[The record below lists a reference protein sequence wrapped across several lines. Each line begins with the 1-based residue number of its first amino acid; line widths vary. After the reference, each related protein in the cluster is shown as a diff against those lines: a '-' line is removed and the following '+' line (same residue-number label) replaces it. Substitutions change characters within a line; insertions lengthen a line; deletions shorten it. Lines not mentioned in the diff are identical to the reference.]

1 LTAAAD
7 DDGRRR
13 ETRERGMDAKKPSKE
28 LLGLLADHDPAVVRL
43 ALALRS
49 LVLELAPDANE
60 TVYDASYTVSDI
72 FSFTDRWQD
81 SFCMVATYRRHA
93 NLVFT
98 HGARLADP
106 GRRLRGSGKQLR
118 HLQVRT
124 EADLQN
130 SDLRDFLHAAIAK
143 ARQDI
148 QGPGDA
154 DTLP

>member
-1 LTAAAD
+1 M
-7 DDGRRR
+7 GI
-13 ETRERGMDAKKPSKE
+13 KKPGKE
-28 LLGLLADHDPAVVRL
+28 LLDLLADHDPVVVRL

-49 LVLELAPDANE
+49 MVLELAPDANE

-81 SFCMVATYRRHA
+81 SFCMVATYGRHV

-98 HGARLADP
+98 HGSRLADP

-130 SDLRDFLHAAIAK
+130 SDLGDFLNAAIVK

-148 QGPGDA
+148 QDAGDA

>member
-1 LTAAAD
+1 LTTDAAD
-7 DDGRRR
+7 DG
-13 ETRERGMDAKKPSKE
+13 ERGMGIKKPGKE
-28 LLGLLADHDPAVVRL
+28 LLDLLADHDPVVVRL

-81 SFCMVATYRRHA
+81 SFCMVATFTRHV

-98 HGARLADP
+98 HGAKLVDP

-118 HLQVRT
+118 HFQVRT

-130 SDLRDFLHAAIAK
+130 GDLRDFLSAAIVK
-143 ARQDI
+143 AQRDI
-148 QGPGDA
+148 ENADHA
-154 DTLP
+154 DTQP